1 MKKIG
6 IDVLYIIILMEYVIN
21 LICNVKVVN
30 NDLIN
35 FIISIVMGVY
45 LVIMCFIFGI
55 WENEKKKIR
64 F

>member
-55 WENEKKKIR
+55 WENEKKN
-64 F
+64 

>member
-30 NDLIN
+30 NDIIK

-55 WENEKKKIR
+55 
-64 F
+64 

>member
-1 MKKIG
+1 MKIIG

-30 NDLIN
+30 IDLIK

-55 WENEKKKIR
+55 
-64 F
+64 

>member
-55 WENEKKKIR
+55 LNIKKIIIL
-64 F
+64 